1 MMKDQHAHV
10 CLGHRA
16 ENKIMIRDRRLLQGK
31 AALLPPFVIVLSSV
45 LLVRPVLA
53 QDFGQLSRVQ
63 EPSEP
68 WDNPFGD
75 SPPNIAINALREGQG
90 AAPSGADV
98 VPVLPQFPT
107 PFPIPQSVVPSA
119 DPNAGTCEEPWTCQL
134 MPEGLLYNAYLA
146 GHRESRFGTEFVSD
160 KNHASLWDIALGGH
174 LGLIRYGSP
183 GATNPQGWQLDIEG
197 AVFPRLTLDENR
209 DMVAN
214 DFRFGVLLTMRHGPW
229 EWKFG
234 GYHLSSHFGDQFLY
248 ENPDVDRIHYSRT
261 GFVVGGAYRPT
272 PDWRMYAEA
281 GWAFAIGGGAEPWE
295 FQFGIEYSPD
305 GPTGWQGAP
314 FVAVNGHLRE
324 ENNFGGNVV
333 AEAGWLWR
341 GQAGHTFRTGLYYF
355 NGMSDETEFFTNSE
369 QLLGIGVWADF

>member
-1 MMKDQHAHV
+1 MMKDQHARV

-16 ENKIMIRDRRLLQGK
+16 ENRIMIRDRRLLQGK

-90 AAPSGADV
+90 TAPSGADV
-98 VPVLPQFPT
+98 VSVLPQFPP

-160 KNHASLWDIALGGH
+160 KNHASVWDIALGGH

-197 AVFPRLTLDENR
+197 AVFPRLTLDDNR

-214 DFRFGVLLTMRHGPW
+214 DFRFGVLLTMRQGPW

-261 GFVVGGAYRPT
+261 GFVVGGAHRPT

-295 FQFGIEYSPD
+295 FQFGVEYSPA

-341 GQAGHTFRTGLYYF
+341 GQAGHVFRTGLYYF

>member
-1 MMKDQHAHV
+1 M
-10 CLGHRA
+10 
-16 ENKIMIRDRRLLQGK
+16 N
-31 AALLPPFVIVLSSV
+31 
-45 LLVRPVLA
+45 
-53 QDFGQLSRVQ
+53 
-63 EPSEP
+63 
-68 WDNPFGD
+68 
-75 SPPNIAINALREGQG
+75 
-90 AAPSGADV
+90 V
-98 VPVLPQFPT
+98 VPALPQFPP

-119 DPNAGTCEEPWTCQL
+119 DPNAGTCEDPWTCQL

-214 DFRFGVLLTMRHGPW
+214 DFRFGVLLTMRQGPW

-295 FQFGIEYSPD
+295 FQFGIEYSPA
-305 GPTGWQGAP
+305 GPTGWQGEP

-341 GQAGHTFRTGLYYF
+341 GQAGHMFRTGLYYF

>member
-1 MMKDQHAHV
+1 MMKDQHARV

-16 ENKIMIRDRRLLQGK
+16 EIRIMIRDRRLLQGK

-45 LLVRPVLA
+45 LLVRAALA
-53 QDFGQLSRVQ
+53 QECQ
-63 EPSEP
+63 
-68 WDNPFGD
+68 
-75 SPPNIAINALREGQG
+75 
-90 AAPSGADV
+90 
-98 VPVLPQFPT
+98 T
-107 PFPIPQSVVPSA
+107 VVPSA
-119 DPNAGTCEEPWTCQL
+119 DLTAETYEEPWTCQL
-134 MPEGLLYNAYLA
+134 MPEELLYNAYLA

-160 KNHASLWDIALGGH
+160 KNHSSFWDIALGGH

-214 DFRFGVLLTMRHGPW
+214 DFRFGVLLTGRQGPW

-272 PDWRMYAEA
+272 PDWRLYAEA

-295 FQFGIEYSPD
+295 FQFGVEYSPA
-305 GPTGWQGAP
+305 GPTGWQGGTVRGRQRASSGGKQ
-314 FVAVNGHLRE
+314 FRWKCRRRSGVAV
-324 ENNFGGNVV
+324 
-333 AEAGWLWR
+333 AGPSR
-341 GQAGHTFRTGLYYF
+341 PCVPHRPV
-355 NGMSDETEFFTNSE
+355 
-369 QLLGIGVWADF
+369 LLQRHE